1 MAREPGNFV
10 ARQVRLYVGVTLLTL
25 SFVCPLFGI
34 LIAQLDLPIGLK
46 ATIIGLL
53 SLGIPEVLII
63 AAAAT
68 LGKENYEIIKARCI
82 GYLKHLVPSA
92 KVGRLRYNIG
102 LIMFILPL
110 IPAYVQAYIPRWLPD
125 DSAERLYV
133 NLAAD
138 IMFIASLFVLGGD
151 FWDKL
156 RALFSFEAKAQFP
169 ESISGDHTHP
179 KN

>member
-1 MAREPGNFV
+1 MESKPSNSVIRK
-10 ARQVRLYVGVTLLTL
+10 VRLYVGVTFLIL

-34 LIAQLDLPIGLK
+34 LVAQLDLPLGVK
-46 ATIIGLL
+46 ASLIGLL

-68 LGKENYEIIKARCI
+68 LGKENYEIIKVRCI
-82 GYLKHLVPSA
+82 GYLKRLVPSA
-92 KVGRLRYNIG
+92 KVGRIRYNIG
-102 LIMFILPL
+102 LVMFILPL

-125 DSAERLYV
+125 DSAERLYI

-138 IMFIASLFVLGGD
+138 LMFIASLFVLGGD

-156 RALFSFEAKAQFP
+156 RSLFSYEAKAQFP
-169 ESISGDHTHP
+169 ESINGDRTP
-179 KN
+179 PEN